1 MKMSVFK
8 IFAYEHFVKTVIR
21 ISSSFEINHLISKEL
36 YQKQNG
42 FKFIQEILVALHEI
56 DFRCGEDTSF
66 NYMTQY

>member
-42 FKFIQEILVALHEI
+42 FKFI
-56 DFRCGEDTSF
+56 
-66 NYMTQY
+66 